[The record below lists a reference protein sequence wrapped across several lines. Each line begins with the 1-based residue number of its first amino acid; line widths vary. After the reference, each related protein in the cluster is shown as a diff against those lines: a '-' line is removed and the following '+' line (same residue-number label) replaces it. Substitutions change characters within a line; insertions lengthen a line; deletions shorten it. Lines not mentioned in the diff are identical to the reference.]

1 MNKDYNN
8 IPANACTFA
17 APLELRD
24 NGDGST
30 SAPFEILARSS
41 KPIEHWFWGNVVH
54 DAAGAFG
61 KERIPID
68 YNHDEVIGFAN
79 KRRLSSEGVHLSG
92 ALVSVKEGDRADMVM
107 KQARA
112 GIPFEASINFGG
124 DGIKIEE
131 VPEGKSTQV
140 NGYEFAGPGVVIR
153 EWPMRGCAFC
163 PYGADGNTKT
173 ELFSS
178 STKFSAQIVNPT
190 TEAAQMSQPVQA
202 EVSEGEVVP
211 VELAQVEAVEVEE
224 AETVTELSQAVE
236 EEVAEVAVA
245 AVEAVEAE
253 AEEVEPVTF
262 TQAQFSAIV
271 TDFGADIAVQVATNG
286 GNYDDAKELFH
297 QAEKAEL
304 EALRAEVAELK
315 AAKPVASGA
324 SPIAFADGEKRKPKM
339 SFVQAVAARARG
351 EV

>member
-1 MNKDYNN
+1 
-8 IPANACTFA
+8 
-17 APLELRD
+17 
-24 NGDGST
+24 
-30 SAPFEILARSS
+30 
-41 KPIEHWFWGNVVH
+41 
-54 DAAGAFG
+54 
-61 KERIPID
+61 
-68 YNHDEVIGFAN
+68 
-79 KRRLSSEGVHLSG
+79 
-92 ALVSVKEGDRADMVM
+92 
-107 KQARA
+107 
-112 GIPFEASINFGG
+112 
-124 DGIKIEE
+124 
-131 VPEGKSTQV
+131 
-140 NGYEFAGPGVVIR
+140 
-153 EWPMRGCAFC
+153 
-163 PYGADGNTKT
+163 
-173 ELFSS
+173 
-178 STKFSAQIVNPT
+178 
-190 TEAAQMSQPVQA
+190 MSQPVQA

>member
-1 MNKDYNN
+1 
-8 IPANACTFA
+8 
-17 APLELRD
+17 LRD

-41 KPIEHWFWGNVVH
+41 KPIEHWFWGRVVH
-54 DAAGAFG
+54 DSEGAFG

-79 KRRLSSEGVHLSG
+79 KRRMSAEGVHLSG

-107 KQARA
+107 KQSRA

-124 DGIKIEE
+124 DGIKVEE
-131 VPEGKSTQV
+131 VPDGKTTQV
-140 NGYEFAGPGVVIR
+140 NGYEFAGPGVIIR

-178 STKFSAQIVNPT
+178 SAKFSAQIVNPT

-202 EVSEGEVVP
+202 EVSEGESTP
-211 VELAQVEAVEVEE
+211 VELAQVEAVEVEQ
-224 AETVTELSQAVE
+224 AETVTELNQAVE
-236 EEVAEVAVA
+236 EEVAEGVAP
-245 AVEAVEAE
+245 VEVTEAE

-271 TDFGADIAVQVATNG
+271 TDFGAEIAVQVATNG
-286 GNYDDAKELFH
+286 GNYEDAKELFH

-304 EALRAEVAELK
+304 EVLRAEVAELR

-324 SPIAFADGEKRKPKM
+324 SPVAFADGEKRNPTPKRLRYA
-339 SFVQAVAARARG
+339 SFTSK
-351 EV
+351 